1 MMGCLACKSCTGQ
14 CPIKVDVPTFRSKFL
29 ELYYSRY
36 LRPLK
41 DYVIGS
47 LEFIMP
53 ALARVPWLY
62 NGPMRLRPVQALM
75 AKVAGMVGNPLF
87 TGIAPDG
94 APHKRGIPLANRD
107 HNEPTS
113 GVER

>member
-75 AKVAGMVGNPLF
+75 AKVAGMGGSTLLTGEALAAGMQQNGNRYATTEHIVGRS
-87 TGIAPDG
+87 I
-94 APHKRGIPLANRD
+94 
-107 HNEPTS
+107 
-113 GVER
+113 